1 MAKRARKIF
10 ESASFRPPTEKDL
23 TFECLASWVRSNFA
37 SGEID
42 AVAGWLHS
50 TGSKRTRLANL
61 NTREEFLAAV
71 DSMAE
76 ESLNIN
82 VRMWRARRGAA
93 PGMGIAQKAFFDYP
107 LQDMDILEELWRK
120 IEQDYMTWITPGSR
134 YLAPYFAVVQGS
146 GWGKSRLACEL
157 HRKGLY
163 TIYVSCMKVDSAGMP
178 GRTPHLADWICTTN
192 ATALKMTAFL
202 IASIEALG
210 EYVGEGIPE
219 SDTGNSKEEGGGGP
233 NPGLWILKQTHPE
246 HGFPIAAMIRDK
258 IPGCL
263 ERLQDSAVVA
273 QEAPGLITFERQTTN
288 FLWGE
293 NHVYRTV
300 QRALKAAIEKLPV
313 LGVAGPDGKR
323 LKVLFCFDEARTLAD
338 TELADEMDT
347 GFTLLR
353 RVLRTASSGLW
364 AVMLGTNPR
373 LSNSVPAQALDPT
386 RKVPSRDFKLF
397 KPFWLTGTA
406 APPRPGGAESVFRLG
421 RPLWRAFIDRGCS
434 PEKLLGLAR
443 DKLNLQ
449 EELKDE
455 MVVGVLGCTV
465 GVEVASWSEVAELS
479 MAHHMM
485 TASWISEDMQRVH
498 VSNAAEP
505 VLASAAAS
513 VLLDKNKLCKI
524 LVSVSKM
531 CKKGVVTG
539 DPRGEMVTRLLVL
552 LAMLTCL
559 KGKKDVMYTKKITLR
574 EFLTTL
580 LGMVPD
586 GLASTVHLDA
596 ELQFNSFSPTYGR
609 LDAALINDCSQHY
622 RALTCKP
629 GQKAVHNVLPS
640 SKGAIGIQAK
650 RWEADRKTGMAKAVE
665 KLEAGVDGVGFM
677 LSLVFQLGSPDN
689 RVSVEG
695 SAQQTIVIYGLS
707 RQLFPFLLEDSVVDA
722 MRDVLKLNTRGHVL
736 QMTDTEEDIESY
748 KILVYKTQGERSVM
762 HHPLVTMNASIDQ
775 TARVEAAKKCEEEKV
790 GKKKFFQ
797 VGVESAPD
805 ILEFCLG
812 ERGPPFRLDGNVK
825 QEDRQEQQILESSG
839 SSIAGLQFS
848 NLMSRSLRD
857 MIELAHWRGI
867 YVTSG
872 GWAEDVLGGGRKS
885 FKQYVQDCKDLDFD
899 MIEFDVLCDK
909 IAKDDFLYLKNEAW
923 TLPLRRSII
932 ETAENFI
939 GAGADVIRLES
950 DLDILTTEVS

>member
-1 MAKRARKIF
+1 MAKRVRKIF

-37 SGEID
+37 SGDID
-42 AVAGWLHS
+42 AVAGWLCS

-76 ESLNIN
+76 ESLDIN
-82 VRMWRARRGAA
+82 VRMWRARRA

-120 IEQDYMTWITPGSR
+120 IEQDYMTWITPGSK
-134 YLAPYFAVVQGS
+134 YVAPFFAVVQSS

-192 ATALKMTAFL
+192 ATALEMAAFL

-210 EYVGEGIPE
+210 EYVGE

-263 ERLQDSAVVA
+263 ERLQDSAVLA
-273 QEAPGLITFERQTTN
+273 QEAPGLITFECQTTN
-288 FLWGE
+288 FVWGE

-695 SAQQTIVIYGLS
+695 SAQRTIVIYGLS

-722 MRDVLKLNTRGHVL
+722 MRDVLKLNTH
-736 QMTDTEEDIESY
+736 D
-748 KILVYKTQGERSVM
+748 KTQGERSVL
-762 HHPLVTMNASIDQ
+762 HHPFGDDVQRNASIDQ
-775 TARVEAAKKCEEEKV
+775 TARVEAAKKCEEKV
-790 GKKKFFQ
+790 GKKNSSKLVLRVRQVPFFSQ
-797 VGVESAPD
+797 MTD

-812 ERGPPFRLDGNVK
+812 ERGMPPFRLDGNVK
-825 QEDRQEQQILESSG
+825 QEDRQKQERSEEEELVQSFEISASRC
-839 SSIAGLQFS
+839 SIVATV
-848 NLMSRSLRD
+848 LR
-857 MIELAHWRGI
+857 L
-867 YVTSG
+867 T
-872 GWAEDVLGGGRKS
+872 RKS
-885 FKQYVQDCKDLDFD
+885 PPKDFAR
-899 MIEFDVLCDK
+899 K
-909 IAKDDFLYLKNEAW
+909 HTK
-923 TLPLRRSII
+923 SII